1 MISACD
7 TAQALASRMVSDAP
21 GGRRRLSAVTPIDL
35 TDTATIKACSL
46 YAWPLHGVS
55 SRSLSM

>member
-7 TAQALASRMVSDAP
+7 TAQALASRMTDAP
-21 GGRRRLSAVTPIDL
+21 GGRRRLSAVTPVDL

-55 SRSLSM
+55 SRSLSI